1 MISYQESSRIEPHHF
16 TATSLSAV
24 VIWPKNT
31 PHYRSRRWSSRVL
44 RHLILLHRDGSRP
57 TAVPLHLFV
66 AQQRRWGTLAPP
78 HGAVESSPCNSSSL
92 LAATERVLDAQSSVV
107 LNQALSST
115 SQSHPLIDSTHYP
128 FTPPFHLL
136 LSPLTTYSSTNNN
149 GVHIP
154 YHLPPR
160 PRPPPRRFS
169 QRLGDPFSSS

>member
-1 MISYQESSRIEPHHF
+1 MHRWELDERYVLYVESLKACSAEVSLQYSLLCMISYQESSRIEPHHF

-107 LNQALSST
+107 LNQAW
-115 SQSHPLIDSTHYP
+115 
-128 FTPPFHLL
+128 
-136 LSPLTTYSSTNNN
+136 
-149 GVHIP
+149 V
-154 YHLPPR
+154 
-160 PRPPPRRFS
+160 
-169 QRLGDPFSSS
+169 